1 MEALCA
7 TLHIWTQIV
16 GKVRFALSPYVTPL
30 VAYAALWWP
39 RAVLWRRPS
48 WSGKRCCNDM

>member
-1 MEALCA
+1 MQALCA

-30 VAYAALWWP
+30 VAYAALCD
-39 RAVLWRRPS
+39 RARSYDVAHLL
-48 WSGKRCCNDM
+48 